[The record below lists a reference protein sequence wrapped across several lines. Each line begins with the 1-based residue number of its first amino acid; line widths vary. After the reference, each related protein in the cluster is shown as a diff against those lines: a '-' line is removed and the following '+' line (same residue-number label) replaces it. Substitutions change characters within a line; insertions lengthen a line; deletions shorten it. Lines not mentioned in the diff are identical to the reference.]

1 MKCLRIKAS
10 KNRKTI
16 MSLLAIDIGSSRCK
30 AVVFA
35 ATGKI
40 LTSHACGYTP
50 EFPAPS
56 QAEINAE
63 RFLEAVC
70 QCSRAVSRNLSDP
83 VRALC
88 LSSHGETFV
97 PVNGRNEAIAP
108 AILNQDNRATEETV
122 WLERTFGRKRLF
134 EITGLVAHPMYPV
147 PKVLWLRKYR
157 PDVFASSVRFL
168 TVIGYVLS
176 RLGLPPYIDYSLASR
191 YLAFDIRQ
199 HRWSEEILAAIEINA
214 ECLPVPVPSGTIAG
228 ELDGAAACQL
238 GLLPGTMVVM
248 GGHDQPC
255 GGLGVGAIDPGRVAD
270 SMGTYE
276 CMLAASDRPSLTDA
290 AFAASLNS
298 YCHVVPDKF
307 VTLAY
312 FPSGIMIK
320 WFHDLLYGE
329 GCSESVIAES
339 GDPSDVEALHYA
351 ALERQA
357 PAGPTGLCI
366 TPNLIG
372 TCNPDFNPHARGI
385 ISGLGPNTAR
395 SQIYKGIL
403 EGLACE
409 LSQMTDILASAV
421 GEFRDVYV
429 TGGGS
434 RSALGLQ
441 LRAALSGRRLHV
453 MECPEAVCLGGA
465 ILAGVASG
473 EYGSL
478 REAVELVVRDVA
490 TVSPDSAITEAYA
503 QQVKQYRRL
512 CSSLTAIRGAQSSKA
527 NQEER

>member
-1 MKCLRIKAS
+1 LRQS
-10 KNRKTI
+10 KTI

-35 ATGKI
+35 LTGEI
-40 LTSHACGYTP
+40 LTQQACAYTP
-50 EFPAPS
+50 DFPAPS
-56 QAEINAE
+56 HAEIDPE
-63 RFLEAVC
+63 RFWQAVC
-70 QCSRAVSRNLSDP
+70 HSSQAASNNLCDP

-97 PVNGRNEAIAP
+97 AVNARNEAIAP

-147 PKVLWLRKYR
+147 PKFLWLRKHR
-157 PDVFASSVRFL
+157 PDIFACPVRFL
-168 TVIGYVLS
+168 SVIGYVLS
-176 RLGLPPYIDYSLASR
+176 RLGLPAYIDYSLASR

-199 HRWSEEILAAIEINA
+199 RRWSDEILTAADINA
-214 ECLPVPVPSGTIAG
+214 ECLPIPVSAGTIAG
-228 ELDGAAACQL
+228 TLDGSAASQL
-238 GLLPGTMVVM
+238 GLSPGTKVVM

-255 GGLGVGAIDPGRVAD
+255 GALGVGAIGSGRVAD

-276 CMLAASDRPSLTDA
+276 CLLAASDQPSLTDA
-290 AFAASLNS
+290 ALAASLNS

-307 VTLAY
+307 VTLSY
-312 FPSGIMIK
+312 FPSGIMTK
-320 WFHDLLYGE
+320 WFHDLLYREAYGE
-329 GCSESVIAES
+329 DALAGDGNRSNAES
-339 GDPSDVEALHYA
+339 LHYA
-351 ALERQA
+351 TLERET
-357 PAGPTGLCI
+357 PVGPTGLCI

-385 ISGLGPNTAR
+385 ISGLSPNTTR

-409 LSQMTDILASAV
+409 LSQMTDILANVV

-434 RSALGLQ
+434 RSPLGLQ
-441 LRAALSGRRLHV
+441 LRAALSGRHLHV
-453 MECPEAVCLGGA
+453 MACPEAVCLGGA
-465 ILAGVASG
+465 ILAGVACG

-478 REAVELVVRDVA
+478 REAVDLVVREVSLI
-490 TVSPDSAITEAYA
+490 SPDPAIAAAYA
-503 QQVKQYRRL
+503 QQVKQYRHLRSAFTVL
-512 CSSLTAIRGAQSSKA
+512 ASA
-527 NQEER
+527 ER

>member
-1 MKCLRIKAS
+1 MAS
-10 KNRKTI
+10 I

-35 ATGKI
+35 LTGEI
-40 LTSHACGYTP
+40 LTQHACAYTP
-50 EFPAPS
+50 AFPAPS
-56 QAEINAE
+56 HAEINPE
-63 RFLEAVC
+63 TFWQAVC
-70 QCSRAVSRNLSDP
+70 HCSQAVSKNLSDP

-97 PVNGRNEAIAP
+97 PVNGRNQPVAP

-122 WLERTFGRKRLF
+122 WLERTFERKRLF

-147 PKVLWLRKYR
+147 PKFLWLRKHR
-157 PDVFASSVRFL
+157 PDVVAPSVRFL
-168 TVIGYVLS
+168 SVIGYVLS
-176 RLGLPPYIDYSLASR
+176 RLGLPAYIDYSLASR

-199 HRWSEEILAAIEINA
+199 RRWSEEILAATEISA
-214 ECLPVPVPSGTIAG
+214 ECLPIPVPAGTIAG
-228 ELDGAAACQL
+228 KIDAHVASQL
-238 GLLPGTMVVM
+238 GLSPGTIVVM

-255 GGLGVGAIDPGRVAD
+255 SALGVGAIGSGRVAD

-276 CMLAASDRPSLTDA
+276 CLLAASDQPCLTDEA
-290 AFAASLNS
+290 LAASLNS

-312 FPSGIMIK
+312 FPSGIMVK
-320 WFHDLLYGE
+320 WFHDLLYAAAYGE
-329 GCSESVIAES
+329 GSLAQN
-339 GDPSDVEALHYA
+339 GDPSDSESIHYA
-351 ALERQA
+351 SLEREA

-372 TCNPDFNPHARGI
+372 TCNPDFNPRTRGI
-385 ISGLGPNTAR
+385 ISGLGPDTTR

-409 LSQMTDILASAV
+409 LSQMTDILTNAV

-429 TGGGS
+429 TGGGA

-441 LRAALSGRRLHV
+441 LRAALSGRELHV
-453 MECPEAVCLGGA
+453 MKCPEAVCLGGA
-465 ILAGVASG
+465 ILAGVACG

-478 REAVELVVRDVA
+478 REAVELVVHDVS
-490 TVSPDSAITEAYA
+490 TVSPDPALAAAYA
-503 QQVKQYRRL
+503 QQAKQYRHLR
-512 CSSLTAIRGAQSSKA
+512 SALTAGATTESA
-527 NQEER
+527 IGRQEEQ

>member
-1 MKCLRIKAS
+1 MKCFRIKAS
-10 KNRKTI
+10 KDRETI

-40 LTSHACGYTP
+40 LTWHACAYTP

-56 QAEINAE
+56 QAEINAD

-70 QCSRAVSRNLSDP
+70 QCSQAVSKNLSDP
-83 VRALC
+83 VRVLC

-108 AILNQDNRATEETV
+108 AILNQDNRAIEETV
-122 WLERTFGRKRLF
+122 WFERTLGRKHLF
-134 EITGLVAHPMYPV
+134 EITGLIAHPMYPV
-147 PKVLWLRKYR
+147 PKVLWLRKHR
-157 PDVFASSVRFL
+157 PDVFASSFRFL

-191 YLAFDIRQ
+191 YLAFDVRQ
-199 HRWSEEILAAIEINA
+199 HRWSEEILAATEINA
-214 ECLPVPVPSGTIAG
+214 ECLPIPVPAGTIAG
-228 ELDGAAACQL
+228 KLSGTAASQL
-238 GLLPGTMVVM
+238 GLSAGTIVVM

-255 GGLGVGAIDPGRVAD
+255 GALGVGAIGSGRVAD

-276 CMLAASDRPSLTDA
+276 CLLAASDQPSLTA
-290 AFAASLNS
+290 AALAASLNT

-320 WFHDLLYGE
+320 WFHDLLYGDN
-329 GCSESVIAES
+329 ILTQD
-339 GDPSDVEALHYA
+339 GDPSSAESLHYA
-351 ALERQA
+351 ALERDA
-357 PAGPTGLCI
+357 PAGPTGLCV

-372 TCNPDFNPHARGI
+372 TCNPDFNPQARGI
-385 ISGLGPNTAR
+385 ISGLGPNTTR

-409 LSQMTDILASAV
+409 MSQMTDILASAV
-421 GEFRDVYV
+421 GEFRDVYI

-441 LRAALSGRRLHV
+441 LRAALSGRKLHV
-453 MECPEAVCLGGA
+453 MECPETVCLGGA
-465 ILAGVASG
+465 ILAGVAAG

-478 REAVELVVRDVA
+478 REAVELLVRDVSV
-490 TVSPDSAITEAYA
+490 VSPDDVVAAPYAQQAKQYRQLRSALSAIT
-503 QQVKQYRRL
+503 
-512 CSSLTAIRGAQSSKA
+512 GA
-527 NQEER
+527 